1 MTNILKYHFLF
12 RLPPSHV
19 RQQQSLSASR
29 KRQRQHCVRWQRPVS
44 QWGLQPFLW
53 GHAEPAVLCLQ
64 WWGAA
69 HFSQDRRKKYAAFQA
84 DWLCIPLIRTADYKR
99 VYHRRFMAY
108 YTITYVLAYLWRTV
122 WDYVWDYV
130 NAFIPLS
137 THLHTLFFY
146 ESVYFILAYFIIL
159 YNDTFRTFFIF
170 MSNSTMIF

>member
-12 RLPPSHV
+12 PLPPSHV

-69 HFSQDRRKKYAAFQA
+69 HFSQDRRKKHAAFQA

-122 WDYVWDYV
+122 WDYVWDTIYGPLYLLWHTKLMYV
-130 NAFIPLS
+130 ITFLWWADFYCIPLS
-137 THLHTLFFY
+137 FY
-146 ESVYFILAYFIIL
+146 DIL
-159 YNDTFRTFFIF
+159 
-170 MSNSTMIF
+170 